1 MFLFAKTKM
10 NFNKLL
16 LLSYNENPIEGFV
29 IEHVFIVAPILLGLI
44 IIFFTNKYF
53 FNFEAICPNCASKT
67 DLSRIKKN
75 KFFNRFSFT
84 EKIRKY
90 NCRKCHYK
98 FYILKNAPKA
108 KSVESDKF

>member
-1 MFLFAKTKM
+1 M

-16 LLSYNENPIEGFV
+16 LLSINENPLEVFV
-29 IEHVFIVAPILLGLI
+29 IENVFIVAPIILGLI

-53 FNFEAICPNCASKT
+53 FNFGANCPNCKSKT

-75 KFFNRFSFT
+75 KFFNLFSFT

-90 NCRKCHYK
+90 HCRKCHYK
-98 FYILKNAPKA
+98 FYVLKNAPKGKA
-108 KSVESDKF
+108 IETENF